1 MSFLDV
7 LEKFKLLQNS
17 PVARPSPLDRPGL
30 SHSTKNNSICQAWSA
45 ASLRYIDLAET
56 GRIWPLDHQSRTSS
70 LTGKGSEKLG
80 AKTSRNWLSLPY

>member
-7 LEKFKLLQNS
+7 LERFKLLQNS

-30 SHSTKNNSICQAWSA
+30 SHSTMNYSICQAWGA

-56 GRIWPLDHQSRTSS
+56 GRIWPLDHQSRTSTS
-70 LTGKGSEKLG
+70 AGRGPENLGSKVV
-80 AKTSRNWLSLPY
+80 RNWLSLPY